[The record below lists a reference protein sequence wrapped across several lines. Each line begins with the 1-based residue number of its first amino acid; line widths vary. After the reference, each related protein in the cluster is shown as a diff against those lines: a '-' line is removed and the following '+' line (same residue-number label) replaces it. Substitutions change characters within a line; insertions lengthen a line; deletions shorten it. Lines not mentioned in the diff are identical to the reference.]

1 MSGGFRL
8 RCPAPGEKI
17 DYCVESAGVSDFAED
32 VLKMWFDGVARQAE
46 LVRHLLV
53 RLAENQQI
61 DDFLLPLSQVQLR
74 EVRGGQRQGCCL
86 TSTQTGQDDRMQV
99 GQIGRSDFHTRVSRA
114 DDLHEFL
121 RGGILDDVSH
131 GPGLDPVKDTLIVG
145 IGGEHEDFDV
155 ASFLDQKTSGR
166 DAVQLGRSEEHTSEL
181 QSRLHLVCRLLLEK
195 KKNKT

>member
-1 MSGGFRL
+1 MPVGIRQIYPKRENL
-8 RCPAPGEKI
+8 RGVCGCEIPEGVRKMVVCVGKWLKSNEKVTRRCTRKIISLVRTQACEEI
-17 DYCVESAGVSDFAED
+17 DDGLESAGDSDFAED
-32 VLKMWFDGVARQAE
+32 VLKMCFDGVAREAK

-86 TSTQTGQDDRMQV
+86 TATQTGQDDRMQV
-99 GQIGRSDFHTRVSRA
+99 GQIGRSDFHASVSRA

-131 GPGLDPVKDTLIVG
+131 SPGLDPVKDALIVG
-145 IGGEHEDFDV
+145 IG
-155 ASFLDQKTSGR
+155 R
-166 DAVQLGRSEEHTSEL
+166 
-181 QSRLHLVCRLLLEK
+181 
-195 KKNKT
+195 